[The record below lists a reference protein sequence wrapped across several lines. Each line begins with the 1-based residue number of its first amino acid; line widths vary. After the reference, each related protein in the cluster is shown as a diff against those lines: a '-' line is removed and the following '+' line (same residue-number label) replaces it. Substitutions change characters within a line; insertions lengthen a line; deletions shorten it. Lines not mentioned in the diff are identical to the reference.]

1 MLYETTKKERYR
13 KEMVTTLKWIKDNTY
28 SAKEGRMNR
37 GKGDSTIATDTLA
50 WAIAAIGPA
59 TLTKEGMDPDAIIK
73 FAEEHC
79 LVSTSFVRPD
89 GETINIKGF
98 DFAKSRNVA
107 RSGVVST
114 EWTAQ
119 MVISYKIMADFYC
132 QIGDKARADEYA
144 GKAEYYLGELDKMII
159 SSPSPS
165 GQGAG
170 CLPYASQ
177 PNVDT
182 GHGWRTPDGV
192 QTGSVS
198 GTSYTI
204 FAKKGYNPLSL
215 D

>member
-1 MLYETTKKERYR
+1 M
-13 KEMVTTLKWIKDNTY
+13 
-28 SAKEGRMNR
+28 
-37 GKGDSTIATDTLA
+37 
-50 WAIAAIGPA
+50 
-59 TLTKEGMDPDAIIK
+59 K

-79 LVSTSFVRPD
+79 LVSTSFNRPD
-89 GETINIKGF
+89 GEAVSVKGF
-98 DFAKSRNVA
+98 DFAKSRNMA
-107 RSGVVST
+107 RNGIVST

-119 MVISYKIMADFYC
+119 MVMAYKMMAGYYKELGEDV
-132 QIGDKARADEYA
+132 KSDEYA
-144 GKAEYYLGELDKMII
+144 GKASFYLGELDKMII

-182 GHGWRTPDGV
+182 GHGWRTPAGV

-198 GTSYTI
+198 GTAYTI
-204 FAKKGYNPLSL
+204 FAKRGYNPLSL